1 MFAYRGAVLG
11 GTLAVLKK
19 IMDLTADVSLG
30 VNEFPVGDEHAASP
44 APPPPRSTPATLTLP
59 KHNNTTDKQ
68 INTDDFSISSLK
80 RGQLVLEVDPVQRC
94 RGVPARHSLPF
105 GSLTW

>member
-44 APPPPRSTPATLTLP
+44 APPPP
-59 KHNNTTDKQ
+59 
-68 INTDDFSISSLK
+68 
-80 RGQLVLEVDPVQRC
+80 VDPSNINPSKTQQHHRQTNKH
-94 RGVPARHSLPF
+94 G
-105 GSLTW
+105 